1 MEHNSSHN
9 HTEEESGT
17 TTQCT
22 IALPGYSEVFLHTS
36 MDDDADAHVVDRLPE
51 GPPSDDSSNEHD
63 DDDSVVTEKPGTEFT
78 TDPLDNFITTLEER
92 TFAND
97 IEEARASE
105 VTGSS
110 SSLAVGH
117 PAMWAIS
124 FQQLV
129 RVQKKLV
136 AAFGMDKSQ
145 KFTMRDVNHYFIQ
158 PTCQKKGTS
167 YALFK
172 NPQGLKTE
180 AFVTHCWDEIFND
193 FVARLQ
199 QCFALHDPKPN
210 LWICSFAI
218 NQDPDST
225 ESLLSES
232 IPIEQSP
239 FVLALQHASMF
250 VVVRNWVTDL
260 YSRSWCVCEL
270 HFALRAGLIPSAT
283 YIAGPNA
290 FLNSTSSCL
299 EAKASRTSD
308 QKRIQNILKDHRD
321 EADGWVGRLRQVG
334 NIPEHLLGQPLSQ
347 LVPDYTMWSS
357 SSLPHPIPPAAKH
370 MHRTGPRKRF
380 NVKEHHHATS
390 LFFVL
395 GGCLTCLILG
405 ILITSLIF
413 FIFWIQS
420 LRWGCSNIWCL

>member
-1 MEHNSSHN
+1 
-9 HTEEESGT
+9 
-17 TTQCT
+17 
-22 IALPGYSEVFLHTS
+22 
-36 MDDDADAHVVDRLPE
+36 
-51 GPPSDDSSNEHD
+51 
-63 DDDSVVTEKPGTEFT
+63 
-78 TDPLDNFITTLEER
+78 
-92 TFAND
+92 
-97 IEEARASE
+97 
-105 VTGSS
+105 
-110 SSLAVGH
+110 
-117 PAMWAIS
+117 
-124 FQQLV
+124 
-129 RVQKKLV
+129 
-136 AAFGMDKSQ
+136 
-145 KFTMRDVNHYFIQ
+145 VNHYFIQ

-180 AFVTHCWDEIFND
+180 AFVTHCWDENFND
-193 FVARLQ
+193 FVASLQ

-218 NQDPDST
+218 PQDPDST